1 MGYTSELMSFLYL
14 PLDFF
19 GFGFWTFLT
28 LGFGAGFAILF
39 VGFVFGTDG
48 LGFGFVCFG
57 CIFGFC
63 FAGAFL
69 TTLGFGLLVLIA
81 KM

>member
-1 MGYTSELMSFLYL
+1 MGYTSDIDFFLYL

-19 GFGFWTFLT
+19 GFGFGFWTFRT
-28 LGFGAGFAILF
+28 LGFGAGFAIRF

-57 CIFGFC
+57 FIFGC
-63 FAGAFL
+63 SFAGAC
-69 TTLGFGLLVLIA
+69 
-81 KM
+81 